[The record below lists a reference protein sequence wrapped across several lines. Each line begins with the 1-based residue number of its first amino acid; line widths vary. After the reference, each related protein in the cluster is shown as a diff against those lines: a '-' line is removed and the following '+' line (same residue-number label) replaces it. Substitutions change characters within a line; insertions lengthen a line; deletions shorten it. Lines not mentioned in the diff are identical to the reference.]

1 MVARRR
7 SAVFMVGAERAAR
20 EREVSVSE
28 KCVRFVPGEPAHAA
42 TPVVDEW

>member
-1 MVARRR
+1 MARSRR
-7 SAVFMVGAERAAR
+7 VVFMVGAERAAR

-42 TPVVDEW
+42 TPIVDEW